1 MILDEIWERLEPK
14 ARQRRV
20 VDVRVGVAYTAVL
33 LDDGGCGLAYTFRHE
48 AYEGSTA
55 VREAGTLAGRCAA
68 ELAAWV
74 RAPDAASAAVGLATL
89 NALTEPPPGVAE
101 ADVTQV
107 IRVAPG
113 DVVGMV
119 GYFRPLVGYFR
130 QRGAKL
136 HIFERYP
143 LEQPDVHPDWAAAL
157 LLPECDVA
165 VISGTAVINRTIDG
179 LLTCLTKAREVVVLG
194 PSTPMMPEIFARRGV
209 TLLSGVRVRDAAR
222 VLQIVSEG
230 GGTRRFGPAVQKITL
245 RLQG

>member
-1 MILDEIWERLEPK
+1 MILDEIWEKLEPK

-20 VDVRVGVAYTAVL
+20 VEVRVGVAYTAVL

-68 ELAAWV
+68 ELAGWV
-74 RAPDAASAAVGLATL
+74 RTPDAASAAVGLATL
-89 NALTEPPPGVAE
+89 NALAEPPAEVSE
-101 ADVTQV
+101 ADITEV
-107 IRVAPG
+107 IRVGEG

-119 GYFRPLVGYFR
+119 GYFRPLLGYFR
-130 QRGAKL
+130 QRNARL

-143 LEQPDVHPDWAAAL
+143 LEQPEVHPDWAAAL
-157 LLPECDVA
+157 LLPECDVV

-179 LLTCLTKAREVVVLG
+179 LLRCVERAREVVVLG
-194 PSTPMMPEIFARRGV
+194 PSTPMAPEVFGRRGV

-230 GGTRRFGPAVQKITL
+230 GGTRRFGAAVQKITL
-245 RLQG
+245 RLNR